1 MIYEKVYKL
10 LVKFHKITKFVEIV
24 LSQEIMSNTLE
35 AIHLLENKLKDLLS
49 RYEFLKEENE
59 ILLQQNG
66 KLQILLSERE
76 QQLMAQQKQFELL
89 KVAKTIEGSKEDS
102 RNTKL
107 KINALIREID
117 KCITLL
123 NS

>member
-1 MIYEKVYKL
+1 MKQ
-10 LVKFHKITKFVEIV
+10 LVVLNEIINFVEIV
-24 LSQEIMSNTLE
+24 YSQDLMSNTLE
-35 AIHLLENKLKDLLS
+35 AIHLLQVKLQDLLD
-49 RYEFLKEENE
+49 RYEFLKEENQ

-66 KLQILLSERE
+66 KLHVLLNENE
-76 QQLMAQQKQFELL
+76 QQLVAYEQELELL
-89 KVAKTIEGSKEDS
+89 KVAKTIEGSNEDT

-123 NS
+123 NA

>member
-1 MIYEKVYKL
+1 
-10 LVKFHKITKFVEIV
+10 
-24 LSQEIMSNTLE
+24 MSNTLE
-35 AIHLLENKLKDLLS
+35 AIHSLELKLKEMLA
-49 RYEFLKEENE
+49 RYEFLKSENE
-59 ILLQQNG
+59 ILLEQNG
-66 KLQILLSERE
+66 ELQHLLKEKE
-76 QQLMAQQKQFELL
+76 QQLVNQKKQFDIL
-89 KVAKTIEGSKEDS
+89 KVAKTIEGSNEDS

>member
-1 MIYEKVYKL
+1 
-10 LVKFHKITKFVEIV
+10 
-24 LSQEIMSNTLE
+24 MSNTLE
-35 AIHLLENKLKDLLS
+35 AIHLLELKLQEMLA

-66 KLQILLSERE
+66 EL
-76 QQLMAQQKQFELL
+76 QQLLNEKQQQLVSQRKQYDVL
-89 KVAKTIEGSKEDS
+89 KVAKTIEGSNEDS

-117 KCITLL
+117 KCIVLL
-123 NS
+123 NA